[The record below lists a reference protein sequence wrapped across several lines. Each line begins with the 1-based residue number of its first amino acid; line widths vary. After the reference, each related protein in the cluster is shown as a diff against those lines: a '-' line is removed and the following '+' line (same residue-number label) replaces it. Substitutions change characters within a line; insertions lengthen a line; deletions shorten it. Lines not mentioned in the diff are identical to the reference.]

1 MCKLCSAKLSKNNT
15 KIITVN
21 LLYVYSESDV
31 DVTGVTEVN
40 VNDSCYLLAND
51 SVILKGDMRNMIWI
65 QMTPLLMIPIHP
77 LMHQKLCVPSG
88 TKWIC

>member
-1 MCKLCSAKLSKNNT
+1 M
-15 KIITVN
+15 TVN

-51 SVILKGDMRNMIWI
+51 SVILKDDYEKYDPDSDDSS
-65 QMTPLLMIPIHP
+65 TDDPD
-77 LMHQKLCVPSG
+77 PSCQVLNG
-88 TKWIC
+88 SVNNL

>member
-1 MCKLCSAKLSKNNT
+1 MRKLCSAKLSKNNT

-51 SVILKGDMRNMIWI
+51 SVILKDDDEKYDPDSDDSSTDDPG
-65 QMTPLLMIPIHP
+65 
-77 LMHQKLCVPSG
+77 PSSHAPEAAC
-88 TKWIC
+88 TVRY